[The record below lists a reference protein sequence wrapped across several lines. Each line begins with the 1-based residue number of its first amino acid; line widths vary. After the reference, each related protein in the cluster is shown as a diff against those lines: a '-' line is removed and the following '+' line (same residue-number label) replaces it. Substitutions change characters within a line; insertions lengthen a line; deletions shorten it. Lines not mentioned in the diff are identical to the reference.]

1 MRSAA
6 IRLSLLALAGL
17 AAVGWDGIRIAF
29 AQPAQP
35 AARVEAGIALT
46 CEQFCSDTKLR
57 TSNARL
63 RWTLTRAALAASNL
77 ENLAAASQT
86 LEVTVYKNGFDKGL
100 MVALPLSPATPDRPV
115 LAVAAPQAAA
125 QVNPQQVR
133 AFQIRLIQIEPL
145 RAATAD
151 AEAQMGA
158 VVENLEP
165 GVNYTWRIAI
175 NTPAGRIVSRPTT
188 CQAHVCPADL
198 VLTPNPPA
206 RRRGQ

>member
-6 IRLSLLALAGL
+6 IRLALLALAVL
-17 AAVGWDGIRIAF
+17 AAVGWDGIRIAL

-35 AARVEAGIALT
+35 AARVEPGIALT
-46 CEQFCSDTKLR
+46 CEHFCSDTKLR

-63 RWTLTRAALAASNL
+63 RWTLTRAAISASNM
-77 ENLAAASQT
+77 ENLAAAAQT
-86 LEVTVYKNGFDKGL
+86 LEVTVYKYGFDKGL

-145 RAATAD
+145 RSATAD
-151 AEAQMGA
+151 ADAQMGA

-175 NTPAGRIVSRPTT
+175 NTPAGRILSRPTT

-198 VLTPNPPA
+198 VPTPNPPA
-206 RRRGQ
+206 RRRGR

>member
-17 AAVGWDGIRIAF
+17 AAVGWDGIRIAL

-35 AARVEAGIALT
+35 ANRVEPGLAIT
-46 CEQFCSDTKLR
+46 CELFCSDTKLR
-57 TSNARL
+57 VSNARL
-63 RWTLTRAALAASNL
+63 RWSLTRAALTANNISNL
-77 ENLAAASQT
+77 AGASQT

-100 MVALPLSPATPDRPV
+100 MVALPLAGATPDRPV
-115 LAVAAPQAAA
+115 LAVAAPQAPA

-133 AFQIRLIQIEPL
+133 AFQIRLIEIEPL

-151 AEAQMGA
+151 ADAQMGA
-158 VVENLEP
+158 VVENLDP
-165 GVNYTWRIAI
+165 GVNYSWRIVI

-188 CQAHVCPADL
+188 CQANVCPADL
-198 VLTPNPPA
+198 VPTPTPPA
-206 RRRGQ
+206 RRRGR